1 LETAIIAASAAA
13 DNRGMQ
19 PLLRRFDVFCRIVD
33 NYGDAGVAWRLAR
46 LLATRHRRDVTLWID
61 DAAPLAA
68 IVAGVARDADAQS
81 VDGVRIARFDAAA
94 DASPADVVIE
104 AFGCGLPARYL
115 DAMERRPPVWIN
127 LEYLSAEAWIEG
139 VHGLPSRQPQRPLT
153 RWFFFPGFTART
165 GGLLREPDLFARRAA
180 FNTPRRDEGLDVSL
194 FCYANPALPALC
206 DAWARGAEP
215 IRLRVADG
223 AAAGDFARW
232 LGRPL
237 PPAPARVARGALAV
251 DVLPFVPQPVYDERL
266 WRSDLNIVRG
276 EDSFVRAQWAQR
288 PFVWHIYPQLDAAHR
303 AKLAAFLDRY
313 LAGLA
318 DAPAAALRRFSQAF
332 DEGDGAATA
341 AAWPDLR
348 AALPQLEGH
357 AAAWARH
364 LADLPELSASL
375 VEFAESRYN

>member
-1 LETAIIAASAAA
+1 
-13 DNRGMQ
+13 MQ
-19 PLLRRFDVFCRIVD
+19 PILPRFDVFCRIVD

-46 LLATRHRRDVTLWID
+46 LLATVHRRDVRLWID

-68 IVAGVARDADAQS
+68 IVDGVARDADAQT

-94 DASPADVVIE
+94 DAPPADAVIE
-104 AFGCGLPARYL
+104 AFGCGLPSRYL

-127 LEYLSAEAWIEG
+127 LEDLSAETWIEG

-180 FNTPRRDEGLDVSL
+180 FAAPHRDEGLDVSL
-194 FCYANPALPALC
+194 FCYANPALPSLC
-206 DAWARGAEP
+206 DAWARGGEP

-223 AAAGDFARW
+223 VAPGDFARW

-237 PPAPARVARGALAV
+237 PAAPARAARGSLAI
-251 DVLPFVPQPVYDERL
+251 DVLPFVPQPVFDERL

-288 PFVWHIYPQLDAAHR
+288 PFVWHIYPQHDAAHR

-313 LAGLA
+313 LAG
-318 DAPAAALRRFSQAF
+318 APDVAAAAVRRFSEAF
-332 DEGDGAATA
+332 DAGDGPATA
-341 AAWPDLR
+341 AAWPGLR
-348 AALPQLEGH
+348 AALPVVEAH

-364 LADLPELSASL
+364 LASLPELSHAL

>member
-1 LETAIIAASAAA
+1 MRPAL
-13 DNRGMQ
+13 Q
-19 PLLRRFDVFCRIVD
+19 RFDVFCRIVD

-46 LLATRHRRDVTLWID
+46 LLATLHRREVTLWID
-61 DAAPLAA
+61 DLAPLAA
-68 IVAGVARDADAQS
+68 IVEGVARDAGAQT

-94 DASPADVVIE
+94 DAAPADAVIE
-104 AFGCGLPARYL
+104 AFGCGLPSRYL

-165 GGLLREPDLFARRAA
+165 GGLLRERDLFARRAA
-180 FNTPRRDEGLDVSL
+180 FNTPRRDAGLDVSL

-206 DAWARGAEP
+206 DAWARGGEP

-223 AAAGDFARW
+223 VAPADFARW
-232 LGRPL
+232 LGRTL
-237 PPAPARVARGALAV
+237 PAAPARVERGSLAV

-288 PFVWHIYPQLDAAHR
+288 PFVWHIYPQRDAAHR
-303 AKLAAFLDRY
+303 AKLGAFLDRY
-313 LAGLA
+313 LEGVP
-318 DAPAAALRRFSQAF
+318 DGAAAAVRRFSEAF
-332 DEGDGAATA
+332 DDGDGPGTA

-348 AALPQLEGH
+348 IALPVLEAH
-357 AAAWARH
+357 AAAWARR
-364 LADLPELSASL
+364 LAELPELSTSL